1 MFNISKSEIRELSKE
16 FAYLTEN
23 RVQSIAANSTKKTL
37 RGLKN
42 ELRAANEE
50 FAAIANQPRIKVIT
64 IEIEW
69 KDSKTYGL
77 CPRATANWVAVDGTT
92 GATSATAK
100 GSNYDKLSTVVANC
114 LNQVAKV
121 MLWAKRRTYIR
132 APYGIGNI
140 KDNDFP
146 PYFMGGVGID
156 CYYNI
161 AKFLGGKLV
170 HVASANSYDE
180 YVFTFGAK

>member
-23 RVQSIAANSTKKTL
+23 RVKIIAANSTKKTL

-42 ELRAANEE
+42 DLHAANEE

-64 IEIEW
+64 IEIDW
-69 KDSKTYGL
+69 QDSKTYGL
-77 CPRATANWVAVDGTT
+77 CPRATAHWMAIDGTA

-100 GSNYDKLSTVVANC
+100 GCGYDKLSTVVANC
-114 LNQVAKV
+114 LNQVAKG
-121 MLWAKRRTYIR
+121 MLWAKRYSHLRV
-132 APYGIGNI
+132 PYGINNI

-156 CYYNI
+156 CYYAI
-161 AKFLGGKLV
+161 AKFLGGKLE

-180 YVFTFGAK
+180 YVFTFGVK

>member
-1 MFNISKSEIRELSKE
+1 MFNISKSEIREMSKE

-23 RVQSIAANSTKKTL
+23 RVQSIAANSTKKTS

-42 ELRAANEE
+42 ELRAANAE
-50 FAAIANQPRIKVIT
+50 FATIANQPRIKVIT

-69 KDSKTYGL
+69 RNNRTWGY
-77 CPRATANWVAVDGTT
+77 CPHATAKWVAVDGTT
-92 GATSATAK
+92 GAASTKAMACD
-100 GSNYDKLSTVVANC
+100 YDKTSTVVANC
-114 LNQVAKV
+114 LNQVAKG
-121 MLWAKRRTYIR
+121 MLWAKRYTHLRV
-132 APYGIGNI
+132 PYGINNI

-156 CYYNI
+156 CYYDI

-170 HVASANSYDE
+170 HVASANSYDKF
-180 YVFTFGAK
+180 VFTFGVK

>member
-23 RVQSIAANSTKKTL
+23 RVKIIAANSTKKTL

-42 ELRAANEE
+42 DLHAANEE

-64 IEIEW
+64 IEIDW
-69 KDSKTYGL
+69 KDSKNYGL
-77 CPRATANWVAVDGTT
+77 CPRATAKWVAVDGTT
-92 GATSATAK
+92 GVTSSYVK
-100 GSNYDKLSTVVANC
+100 GSGYDKLSTVVANC
-114 LNQVAKV
+114 LNQVAKG

-132 APYGIGNI
+132 VPYGIGNI
-140 KDNDFP
+140 KDNDFS

-156 CYYNI
+156 CYYHI
-161 AKFLGGKLV
+161 AKFLGGKLE
-170 HVASANSYDE
+170 HVASAKSYDK
-180 YVFTFGAK
+180 YVFTFGVK

>member
-1 MFNISKSEIRELSKE
+1 MFRVTNDEIRELRKE

-23 RVQSIAANSTKKTL
+23 RVKTIAANSTKKTL

-42 ELRAANEE
+42 DLHAANEE

-69 KDSKTYGL
+69 QDTKNYGL
-77 CPRATANWVAVDGTT
+77 CPNATANWVAVDGTT
-92 GATSATAK
+92 GATSANAK
-100 GSNYDKLSTVVANC
+100 GCNYDKLSTVVANC
-114 LNQVAKV
+114 LNQVAKG
-121 MLWAKRRTYIR
+121 MLWAKRYTHLRV
-132 APYGIGNI
+132 PYGINNI

-156 CYYNI
+156 CYYDI
-161 AKFLGGKLV
+161 AKFLGGKFV
-170 HVASANSYDE
+170 HEASANSYDKF
-180 YVFTFGAK
+180 VFTFSAK

>member
-16 FAYLTEN
+16 FGYLTEN
-23 RVQSIAANSTKKTL
+23 RVKTIAANSTKKTL

-42 ELRAANEE
+42 ELRAANDE

-69 KDSKTYGL
+69 KDTKTYGL
-77 CPRATANWVAVDGTT
+77 CPRATAIWVAIDGTT
-92 GATSATAK
+92 GAVSTTAK
-100 GSNYDKLSTVVANC
+100 GCGYDKTSTVVANC
-114 LNQVAKV
+114 LNQCAKG
-121 MLWAKRRTYIR
+121 MLWSKRYTHLRV
-132 APYGIGNI
+132 PYGINNI

-156 CYYNI
+156 CYYHI
-161 AKFLGGKLV
+161 AKF
-170 HVASANSYDE
+170 
-180 YVFTFGAK
+180 